1 LFFFLFL
8 FFGLKALALFSR
20 DYLAWFGESQLKLII
35 EWTYTNNAL
44 FLFGENN
51 ALVLVGVVNP

>member
-1 LFFFLFL
+1 M
-8 FFGLKALALFSR
+8 KANF
-20 DYLAWFGESQLKLII
+20 KLII
-35 EWTYTNNAL
+35 ESTYTSNAL